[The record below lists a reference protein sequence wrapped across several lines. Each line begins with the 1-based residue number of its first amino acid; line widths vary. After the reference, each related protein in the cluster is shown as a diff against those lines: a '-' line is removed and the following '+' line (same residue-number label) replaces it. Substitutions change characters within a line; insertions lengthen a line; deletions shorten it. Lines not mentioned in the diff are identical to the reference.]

1 MALCLL
7 VMLLVSHEDLINV
20 ALGFLLSVFAWVFDP
35 FQLGIGGFVLGGGD
49 ENVLSV
55 FEPVSS
61 VQDFVFAWLQKCL
74 EYIFGREKCLEY
86 IFGVSL

>member
-35 FQLGIGGFVLGGGD
+35 FQLGIGGFVLGGGRACCTC
-49 ENVLSV
+49 VYST
-55 FEPVSS
+55 
-61 VQDFVFAWLQKCL
+61 VQCSAVQCSAVQCSA
-74 EYIFGREKCLEY
+74 EYLY
-86 IFGVSL
+86 L

>member
-35 FQLGIGGFVLGGGD
+35 FQLGIGGFFLGGG
-49 ENVLSV
+49 
-55 FEPVSS
+55 
-61 VQDFVFAWLQKCL
+61 ACL
-74 EYIFGREKCLEY
+74 LHLR
-86 IFGVSL
+86 V